1 MMDAHVPP
9 SSHTLLELC
18 TNLLQTPLKSNNAR
32 FTAQLVHCRV
42 IKSSLFFSVYLI
54 NNLMNAY
61 SKTGNALHARKL
73 FDEMPLRT
81 AFSWNTVLSAYAKRG
96 DMSSAREF
104 FDQMPKKDSVSW
116 TTMIVGFKKIGL
128 YRKAVRTMG
137 EMMMK
142 EEGGVA
148 PTQYTLTNVLASVAA
163 TGCVETGR
171 KVHTFVL
178 KLGLSSNVSV
188 SNSLLSMYAKCGD
201 AKMARVVFDRMVVR
215 DISSLNAVIALHM
228 QVGEIDLAT
237 AQFER
242 MAEKDIVTWNSM
254 IAGYNQRGYDL
265 RALDTFSK
273 MLRESSSLLSPDR
286 FTLSSVLSACANL
299 ERLSFGKQI
308 HSHIVA
314 TGFDISGIVLN
325 AMISMYSRCG
335 GVDTARRLVE
345 QRGHADLKIEG
356 LTALLDGYI
365 KLGDMNQAKVIFD
378 SLKDRDV
385 VAWTA
390 MIVGYE
396 QHGLY
401 GEAISLFRSM
411 VGEEGGQRPNGYTL
425 AAMLSV
431 ASSLASLSH
440 GEQIHG
446 SAVKSGEVY
455 SVSVSNALIT
465 MYSKAGCIASARRAF
480 ELIRCERDTVSWTS
494 MIIALGQHGHAEEAL
509 ELFETMLTER
519 LRPDHITYVGVFSA
533 CTHAGLVDEGRRY
546 FDMMKNVDKIEPTL
560 SHYACMVD
568 LFGRAGLLQ
577 EAHEFIE
584 KMPVEADVVTWGS
597 LLSACR
603 VHKNVDLGKVAAERL
618 LRIEPENS
626 GAYSAL
632 ANLYSACGKWDE
644 SAKIWKSMKDG
655 RVKKEQGFS
664 WIEVKHKVHVF
675 GVEDGVHPQKK
686 EIYVTMKK
694 IWDEIKKMGYVP
706 DTASVLHDLEEEVKE
721 QILRHHSEKLAIA
734 FGLISTPDKATLR
747 IMKNLRVCNDCHTA
761 IKFIS
766 KLVGR
771 EIIVRD
777 ATRFHHFKNGFCSCR
792 DYW

>member
-1 MMDAHVPP
+1 
-9 SSHTLLELC
+9 
-18 TNLLQTPLKSNNAR
+18 
-32 FTAQLVHCRV
+32 
-42 IKSSLFFSVYLI
+42 
-54 NNLMNAY
+54 
-61 SKTGNALHARKL
+61 
-73 FDEMPLRT
+73 
-81 AFSWNTVLSAYAKRG
+81 
-96 DMSSAREF
+96 
-104 FDQMPKKDSVSW
+104 
-116 TTMIVGFKKIGL
+116 MIVGFKKIGQ
-128 YRKAVRTMG
+128 YRNAVRTMG
-137 EMMMK
+137 EMMK
-142 EEGGVA
+142 EGVE
-148 PTQYTLTNVLASVAA
+148 PTQFTLTNVLASVSA
-163 TGCVETGR
+163 TGCLGTGR
-171 KVHTFVL
+171 KVHTFIVE
-178 KLGLSSNVSV
+178 LGLSSNVSV

-201 AKMARVVFDRMVVR
+201 PVMARVVFDRMVVR
-215 DISSLNAVIALHM
+215 DVSSWNAMIALHM
-228 QVGEIDLAT
+228 QVGQVELAT
-237 AQFER
+237 AQFEQ
-242 MAEKDIVTWNSM
+242 MAERDIVTWNSM

-265 RALDTFSK
+265 RALDMFSK
-273 MLRESSSLLSPDR
+273 MMRESLLPPDR

-299 ERLSFGKQI
+299 EKLSVGKQI
-308 HSHIVA
+308 HSRIVA
-314 TGFDISGIVLN
+314 TGFDVSGIVLN

-335 GVDTARRLVE
+335 GVGTARRLIE
-345 QRGHADLKIEG
+345 QRGTADLKIEG
-356 LTALLDGYI
+356 FTALLDGYI

-401 GEAISLFRSM
+401 GEAINLFRSM
-411 VGEEGGQRPNGYTL
+411 VGEGQRPNSYTL

-431 ASSLASLSH
+431 ASSLASLGH
-440 GEQIHG
+440 GKQIHG

-465 MYSKAGCIASARRAF
+465 MYAKAGSITSARRAF

-533 CTHAGLVDEGRRY
+533 CIHAGLVKEGRQY
-546 FDMMKNVDKIEPTL
+546 FDMMKNVDKIKPTL

-577 EAHEFIE
+577 EAYEFIE

-603 VHKNVDLGKVAAERL
+603 VHKNVDLGKIAAERL
-618 LRIEPENS
+618 LLIEPENS

-644 SAKIWKSMKDG
+644 AAKIRKSMKDG

-675 GVEDGVHPQKK
+675 GVEDGIHPQKK
-686 EIYVTMKK
+686 EIYITMKK
-694 IWDEIKKMGYVP
+694 LWDEIKKMGHIP

-734 FGLISTPDKATLR
+734 FGLISTPDKTTLR

-761 IKFIS
+761 IKYIS

-777 ATRFHHFKNGFCSCR
+777 TTRFHHFKNGFCSCR

>member
-1 MMDAHVPP
+1 MD
-9 SSHTLLELC
+9 
-18 TNLLQTPLKSNNAR
+18 
-32 FTAQLVHCRV
+32 
-42 IKSSLFFSVYLI
+42 
-54 NNLMNAY
+54 
-61 SKTGNALHARKL
+61 
-73 FDEMPLRT
+73 
-81 AFSWNTVLSAYAKRG
+81 
-96 DMSSAREF
+96 SAREF
-104 FDQMPKKDSVSW
+104 FDQLPQKDSVSW
-116 TTMIVGFKKIGL
+116 TTMIVGFKKAGR

-137 EMMMK
+137 EMM
-142 EEGGVA
+142 EEGVE
-148 PTQYTLTNVLASVAA
+148 PTQFTLTNVLASVSA
-163 TGCVETGR
+163 TGCLDTGR
-171 KVHTFVL
+171 KVHAFIVE
-178 KLGLSSNVSV
+178 LGLSSNVSV
-188 SNSLLSMYAKCGD
+188 SNSLLSMYLKCGD
-201 AKMARVVFDRMVVR
+201 TMMARVVFDGMVVR
-215 DISSLNAVIALHM
+215 DISSWNAMIALHM
-228 QVGEIDLAT
+228 QVGQVGLA
-237 AQFER
+237 AEQFEGMDER
-242 MAEKDIVTWNSM
+242 DIVTWNSM

-265 RALDTFSK
+265 RALDMFSK
-273 MLRESSSLLSPDR
+273 MLRESLLSPDR

-299 ERLSFGKQI
+299 ERLSVGKQI

-314 TGFDISGIVLN
+314 TGFDVSGIVLN
-325 AMISMYSRCG
+325 AVISMYSRCG
-335 GVDTARRLVE
+335 GVETARRLVE
-345 QRGHADLKIEG
+345 QRGTADLKIEG
-356 LTALLDGYI
+356 FTALLDGYI
-365 KLGDMNQAKVIFD
+365 KLGDMKQAKIIFD
-378 SLKDRDV
+378 SLKGRDV

-401 GEAISLFRSM
+401 GEAINLFRSM
-411 VGEEGGQRPNGYTL
+411 VGEGQRPNSYTL

-431 ASSLASLSH
+431 ASSLASLGH
-440 GEQIHG
+440 GKQIHG

-465 MYSKAGCIASARRAF
+465 MYAKAGSITSARQAF
-480 ELIRCERDTVSWTS
+480 DLIRCERDTVSWTS
-494 MIIALGQHGHAEEAL
+494 MIIALGQHSHAEESL
-509 ELFETMLTER
+509 ELFETMLRER

-533 CTHAGLVDEGRRY
+533 CTHAGLVDQGRRY
-546 FDMMKNVDKIEPTL
+546 FDMMKNVDKIKPTL

-584 KMPVEADVVTWGS
+584 KMPVEPDVVTWGS

-603 VHKNVDLGKVAAERL
+603 VHKNVDLGKIAAERL
-618 LRIEPENS
+618 LLIEPENS

-644 SAKIWKSMKDG
+644 AAKIRKSMKDG

-675 GVEDGVHPQKK
+675 GVEDGIHPQKK
-686 EIYVTMKK
+686 EIYITMKK

-734 FGLISTPDKATLR
+734 FGLISTPDKTTLR

-777 ATRFHHFKNGFCSCR
+777 TTRFHHFKNGFCSCR

>member
-1 MMDAHVPP
+1 MMEATP
-9 SSHTLLELC
+9 SHTLLELC
-18 TNLLQTPLKSNNAR
+18 TNLLQSPLNSNAR

-42 IKSSLFFSVYLI
+42 IKSGLFFSVYLI
-54 NNLMNAY
+54 NNLMNVY
-61 SKTGNALHARKL
+61 SKTGHALHARKL

-96 DMSSAREF
+96 DMDSTREF
-104 FDQMPKKDSVSW
+104 FDQLPQKDSVSW
-116 TTMIVGFKKIGL
+116 TTMIVGFKKAGQ

-137 EMMMK
+137 EMMK
-142 EEGGVA
+142 DGVE
-148 PTQYTLTNVLASVAA
+148 PTQFTLTNVLASVSA
-163 TGCVETGR
+163 TGCLDTGR
-171 KVHTFVL
+171 KVHTFIV
-178 KLGLSSNVSV
+178 KLALSSNVSV

-201 AKMARVVFDRMVVR
+201 PVMARVVFGRMVVR
-215 DISSLNAVIALHM
+215 DISSWNAMIALYM
-228 QVGEIDLAT
+228 QVGQVELAT
-237 AQFER
+237 AQFEE
-242 MAEKDIVTWNSM
+242 MAERDIVTWNSM

-265 RALDTFSK
+265 RALDMFSK
-273 MLRESSSLLSPDR
+273 MLREESLLSPDR

-299 ERLSFGKQI
+299 EKLCVGKQI
-308 HSHIVA
+308 HSRIVT
-314 TGFDISGIVLN
+314 TGFDVSGIVLN

-335 GVDTARRLVE
+335 GVETARKLIE
-345 QRGHADLKIEG
+345 QRGTADLKIEG
-356 LTALLDGYI
+356 FTALLDGYI

-378 SLKDRDV
+378 SLKGRDV

-401 GEAISLFRSM
+401 GEAINLFRSM
-411 VGEEGGQRPNGYTL
+411 VGEGQRPNSYTL

-431 ASSLASLSH
+431 ASSLASLGH
-440 GEQIHG
+440 GKQIHG

-465 MYSKAGCIASARRAF
+465 MYAKAGSITSARRAF

-533 CTHAGLVDEGRRY
+533 CTHAGLVNQGRRY
-546 FDMMKNVDKIEPTL
+546 FDMMKNVDKIKPTL

-584 KMPVEADVVTWGS
+584 KMPIEPDVVTWGS

-603 VHKNVDLGKVAAERL
+603 VHKNVDLGKIAAERL
-618 LRIEPENS
+618 LLIEPENS

-644 SAKIWKSMKDG
+644 SAKTRKSMKDG

-686 EIYVTMKK
+686 EIYINMKK
-694 IWDEIKKMGYVP
+694 IWDEIKKMGYIP

-734 FGLISTPDKATLR
+734 FGLISTPDKTTLR

>member
-1 MMDAHVPP
+1 
-9 SSHTLLELC
+9 
-18 TNLLQTPLKSNNAR
+18 
-32 FTAQLVHCRV
+32 
-42 IKSSLFFSVYLI
+42 
-54 NNLMNAY
+54 
-61 SKTGNALHARKL
+61 
-73 FDEMPLRT
+73 
-81 AFSWNTVLSAYAKRG
+81 
-96 DMSSAREF
+96 
-104 FDQMPKKDSVSW
+104 
-116 TTMIVGFKKIGL
+116 
-128 YRKAVRTMG
+128 
-137 EMMMK
+137 
-142 EEGGVA
+142 
-148 PTQYTLTNVLASVAA
+148 
-163 TGCVETGR
+163 
-171 KVHTFVL
+171 
-178 KLGLSSNVSV
+178 
-188 SNSLLSMYAKCGD
+188 MYAKCGD
-201 AKMARVVFDRMVVR
+201 PVTARVVFDRMAVR
-215 DISSLNAVIALHM
+215 DVSSLNAVIALHM
-228 QVGEIDLAT
+228 QVGEIDLAA

-242 MAEKDIVTWNSM
+242 MAERDIVTWNSM

-265 RALDTFSK
+265 RALDTFSM

-299 ERLSFGKQI
+299 EKLSVGKQI

-314 TGFDISGIVLN
+314 TGFDVSGIVLN
-325 AMISMYSRCG
+325 AVISMYSRC
-335 GVDTARRLVE
+335 
-345 QRGHADLKIEG
+345 
-356 LTALLDGYI
+356 
-365 KLGDMNQAKVIFD
+365 GDMNQAKVIFD
-378 SLKDRDV
+378 SLKSRDV

-390 MIVGYE
+390 MLVGYE

-411 VGEEGGQRPNGYTL
+411 VGEEG
-425 AAMLSV
+425 
-431 ASSLASLSH
+431 
-440 GEQIHG
+440 
-446 SAVKSGEVY
+446 
-455 SVSVSNALIT
+455 
-465 MYSKAGCIASARRAF
+465 
-480 ELIRCERDTVSWTS
+480 
-494 MIIALGQHGHAEEAL
+494 
-509 ELFETMLTER
+509 

-546 FDMMKNVDKIEPTL
+546 FDMMKSVDKIEPTL

-597 LLSACR
+597 LLSSCR
-603 VHKNVDLGKVAAERL
+603 VHKSVDLGKVAAERL

-644 SAKIWKSMKDG
+644 SAKIRKSMKDG

-686 EIYVTMKK
+686 EIYMTMKK

-734 FGLISTPDKATLR
+734 FGLISTPDKTTLR

-777 ATRFHHFKNGFCSCR
+777 ATRFHHFKNGLCSCR

>member
-1 MMDAHVPP
+1 MDAPVPL
-9 SSHTLLELC
+9 SLSTLLELC
-18 TNLLQTPLKSNNAR
+18 TNLLQKSVNKSNGR

-42 IKSSLFFSVYLI
+42 IKSGLVFSVYLM
-54 NNLMNAY
+54 NNLMNVY
-61 SKTGNALHARKL
+61 SKTGYALHARKL

-96 DMSSAREF
+96 DMDSSCEF
-104 FDQMPKKDSVSW
+104 FDQLPQRDSVSW
-116 TTMIVGFKKIGL
+116 TTMIVGYKKIGQ
-128 YRKAVRTMG
+128 YQKAIRIMG
-137 EMMMK
+137 EMMR
-142 EEGGVA
+142 EGIA
-148 PTQYTLTNVLASVAA
+148 PTQFTLTNVLASVAA
-163 TGCVETGR
+163 TRCLETGK
-171 KVHTFVL
+171 KVHSFII
-178 KLGLSSNVSV
+178 KLGLRGNVSV
-188 SNSLLSMYAKCGD
+188 SNSLLNMYAKCGD
-201 AKMARVVFDRMVVR
+201 PMMAKVVFDRMVVK
-215 DISSLNAVIALHM
+215 DISSWNAMIALHM
-228 QVGEIDLAT
+228 QVGQMDLAM
-237 AQFER
+237 AQFEQ
-242 MAEKDIVTWNSM
+242 MAERDIVTWNSM
-254 IAGYNQRGYDL
+254 ISGYNQRGYDL
-265 RALDTFSK
+265 RALDMFSK
-273 MLRESSSLLSPDR
+273 MLRDSLLSPDR
-286 FTLSSVLSACANL
+286 FTLASVLSACANL
-299 ERLSFGKQI
+299 EKLCIGKQI
-308 HSHIVA
+308 HSHIVT

-325 AMISMYSRCG
+325 ASISMYSRCG
-335 GVDTARRLVE
+335 GVETARRLVE
-345 QRGHADLKIEG
+345 QRGTKDLKIEG
-356 LTALLDGYI
+356 FTALLDGYI
-365 KLGDMNQAKVIFD
+365 KLGDMNQAKNIFD

-401 GEAISLFRSM
+401 GEAINLFRSM
-411 VGEEGGQRPNGYTL
+411 VGGGQRPNSYTL

-431 ASSLASLSH
+431 ASSLASLGH
-440 GEQIHG
+440 GKQIHG
-446 SAVKSGEVY
+446 SAVKSGEIY

-465 MYSKAGCIASARRAF
+465 MYAKAGNITSASRAF
-480 ELIRCERDTVSWTS
+480 DLIRCERDTVSWTS
-494 MIIALGQHGHAEEAL
+494 MIIALAQHGHAEEAL
-509 ELFETMLTER
+509 ELFETMLMEG

-533 CTHAGLVDEGRRY
+533 CTHAGLVNQGRQY
-546 FDMMKNVDKIEPTL
+546 FDMMKDVDKIIPTL

-577 EAHEFIE
+577 DAQEFIE
-584 KMPVEADVVTWGS
+584 KMPIEPDVVTWGS

-603 VHKNVDLGKVAAERL
+603 VYKNIDLGKVAAERL
-618 LRIEPENS
+618 LFLEPENS

-632 ANLYSACGKWDE
+632 ANLYSACGKWE
-644 SAKIWKSMKDG
+644 EAAKIRKCMKDG

-664 WIEVKHKVHVF
+664 WIEVKHKVHAF
-675 GVEDGVHPQKK
+675 GVEDGIHPQKN
-686 EIYVTMKK
+686 EIYITMKK

-734 FGLISTPDKATLR
+734 FGLISTPDKTTLR

-777 ATRFHHFKNGFCSCR
+777 TTRFHHFKDGFCSCR